1 MVKQQIII
9 EKKMLG
15 IANILPSLILS
26 SMAHC
31 FDDEDTS
38 LRS

>member
-9 EKKMLG
+9 EKMLG

-38 LRS
+38 LRP